1 MKKKTNKKQKH
12 KQFTLRLRDLIIAEL
27 IGALISGIIGGL
39 VHLAFTQ
46 GHLENK
52 VENICDILKQKDQAS
67 CKRAIDSIMDASEKN
82 IDNYTVN
89 LE

>member
-1 MKKKTNKKQKH
+1 MKKRAKKPH
-12 KQFTLRLRDLIIAEL
+12 KITTIKLRDLIIAEL

-52 VENICDILKQKDQAS
+52 VENVCDILKQKDQAS
-67 CKRAIDSIMDASEKN
+67 CKKAIDSIMDASERN

>member
-1 MKKKTNKKQKH
+1 MKKRKKKPH
-12 KQFTLRLRDLIIAEL
+12 KITTIRLRDLIIAEL

-52 VENICDILKQKDQAS
+52 VENVCDILKQKDQAS
-67 CKRAIDSIMDASEKN
+67 CKKAIDSIMDASEKN

>member
-1 MKKKTNKKQKH
+1 MKKRAKKPH
-12 KQFTLRLRDLIIAEL
+12 KITTIKLRDLIIAEL

-46 GHLENK
+46 GHLESK
-52 VENICDILKQKDQAS
+52 VENVCDILKQKDQAS
-67 CKRAIDSIMDASEKN
+67 CKKAIDSIMDASEKN